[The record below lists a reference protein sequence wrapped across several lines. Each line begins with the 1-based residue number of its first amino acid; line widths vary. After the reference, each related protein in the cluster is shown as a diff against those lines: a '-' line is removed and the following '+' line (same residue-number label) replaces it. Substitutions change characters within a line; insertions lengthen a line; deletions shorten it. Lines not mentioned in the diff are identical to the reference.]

1 MSKTKIE
8 WTEYSWNPVT
18 GCSPVSEG
26 CQNCYA
32 RRMAKRLAGRC
43 GYPKNDPFRVTL
55 HPERLEEPLGWK
67 KSRHVFICSMGDL
80 FHEDV
85 PFYFIIKVFAIIALR
100 PHHIFMILTKR
111 PGRMK
116 EWFKY
121 IQCLAAR
128 TPAAP
133 VRSVPYNDGRY
144 CEVLR
149 HFFPKG
155 GRIDRNWPLHNAW
168 IGVTAEN
175 QQRADERIPLL
186 LQIPAAV
193 RFVSCEPLLE
203 PINLGEYLPRTD
215 YCLAHDRGDLDYPP
229 SECPDCKHI
238 RGIDWV
244 IAGCESGP
252 HRRPAVTWWFRD
264 LQNQCSTFGVPFFL
278 KQMEVNGRIVKMPK
292 LDGKVWDQ
300 MPKVP

>member
-8 WTEYSWNPVT
+8 WVKNNDGSSGETWNPVT

-43 GYPKNDPFRVTL
+43 GYPKDDPFRVTL

-85 PFYFIIKVFAIIALR
+85 PFYFITKVFAIMALR
-100 PHHIFMILTKR
+100 PQHIFIILTKR

-149 HFFPKG
+149 HFFHKG
-155 GRIDRNWPLHNAW
+155 GRIDRNWPLHNVW
-168 IGVTAEN
+168 LGVTTEN

-203 PINLGEYLPRTD
+203 PV
-215 YCLAHDRGDLDYPP
+215 DLSRWLMVREVSTPARWELSRSGSDEAIPLL
-229 SECPDCKHI
+229 
-238 RGIDWV
+238 DWV
-244 IAGCESGP
+244 ICGCESGP
-252 HRRPAVTWWFRD
+252 NARPMKPDWARQLRD
-264 LQNQCSTFGVPFFL
+264 QCQAASVPFFL
-278 KQMEVNGRIVKMPK
+278 KQMEVNGRVIKMPR

-300 MPKVP
+300 IP